1 MKIDGGLVIFT
12 VLIVVVIAV
21 SVTLGSYDPMTPAIA
36 RGQAQ
41 LAIGDGWTTG
51 ISTAF
56 GWIFKLAVGGIFTG
70 FGIAAF
76 REARKAYGLWKRT
89 AQAGRWQGGPN
100 ANWQRSQ
107 PQGQK
112 FTKQDMLLLALSGR
126 LPQSERTPSSMR
138 FAQDER
144 GDDELDIEM

>member
-1 MKIDGGLVIFT
+1 MKLDSGLVFFT
-12 VLIVVVIAV
+12 VLFLVVIAV
-21 SVTLGSYDPMTPAIA
+21 SVALGSYDPMTPAIA

-41 LAIGDGWTTG
+41 LTLGDGWTTG

-56 GWIFKLAVGGIFTG
+56 NWIFKLAVGGIFTG
-70 FGIAAF
+70 FGVAAF
-76 REARKAYGLWKRT
+76 NEARKAYSLWKRM
-89 AQAGRWQGGPN
+89 AQAGRWQGGTN

-126 LPQSERTPSSMR
+126 LPQNERPSTALR
-138 FAQDER
+138 LAQDER